1 MGDMMLELYAAAEGL
16 RQQRLA
22 REEAERKRQEDA
34 RREEE
39 RRKRYNTEVDRT
51 LALANIADDYDT
63 ACKIRRYISAY
74 KVAHLDEDISE
85 WQEWANAKAD
95 WYDPTISR
103 EDELLG
109 KRDHAKAKDE
119 KTPKHSG
126 YWW

>member
-1 MGDMMLELYAAAEGL
+1 MMLELYAAAEGL

-85 WQEWANAKAD
+85 WQEWANAKA
-95 WYDPTISR
+95 
-103 EDELLG
+103 
-109 KRDHAKAKDE
+109 KDE

>member
-1 MGDMMLELYAAAEGL
+1 MMLELYAAAEGL

-63 ACKIRRYISAY
+63 ACKCLYNKERCRSSYS
-74 KVAHLDEDISE
+74 
-85 WQEWANAKAD
+85 
-95 WYDPTISR
+95 
-103 EDELLG
+103 
-109 KRDHAKAKDE
+109 
-119 KTPKHSG
+119 
-126 YWW
+126 